1 MTFIKGRQKCKMIT
15 NLKIHIFKAWIYILE
30 IEMRVKQCTISQVI
44 KCQVPLF
51 PTQTDC
57 VYLTKSPQKAVMENV
72 QCRHLPLVGVSKRD
86 KKQRSA
92 NHVIC
97 GCSALENTMQQ
108 NSYSRFPR
116 QLITLSIMW
125 SLYQS
130 NVNWSLRKYKWA
142 LIEGE
147 RASDIFAS
155 NAVCSTSALE
165 RIRGSQVN

>member
-1 MTFIKGRQKCKMIT
+1 M
-15 NLKIHIFKAWIYILE
+15 Y
-30 IEMRVKQCTISQVI
+30 
-44 KCQVPLF
+44 
-51 PTQTDC
+51 
-57 VYLTKSPQKAVMENV
+57 NV
-72 QCRHLPLVGVSKRD
+72 NTCPSWEFQSAI

-97 GCSALENTMQQ
+97 GRSALENTMQQ

-165 RIRGSQVN
+165 RIRGSQINWKGLGSSWIEGCWGHIPDWERTPKSHLFWPHSARRLLLITLAARSN

>member
-1 MTFIKGRQKCKMIT
+1 MTFIKWRQQCKMIT
-15 NLKIHIFKAWIYILE
+15 NLKIHTFKAWIYVLE
-30 IEMRVKQCTISQVI
+30 IEMRVKQCAISQVI

-57 VYLTKSPQKAVMENV
+57 VYLTKNLQKAVMENV

-142 LIEGE
+142 LIEGGKGLQ
-147 RASDIFAS
+147 IFFLK
-155 NAVCSTSALE
+155 CSVFDLSP
-165 RIRGSQVN
+165 

>member
-1 MTFIKGRQKCKMIT
+1 M
-15 NLKIHIFKAWIYILE
+15 Y
-30 IEMRVKQCTISQVI
+30 
-44 KCQVPLF
+44 
-51 PTQTDC
+51 
-57 VYLTKSPQKAVMENV
+57 NV
-72 QCRHLPLVGVSKRD
+72 DTCPSWEFQSAI

-130 NVNWSLRKYKWA
+130 NVNWKIQVGSNWGGK
-142 LIEGE
+142 

-165 RIRGSQVN
+165 RIRGSQINWKGLGSSWIEGCWGHIPDWERTPKSHLFWPHSARRLLLITLAARSN

>member
-1 MTFIKGRQKCKMIT
+1 M
-15 NLKIHIFKAWIYILE
+15 Y
-30 IEMRVKQCTISQVI
+30 
-44 KCQVPLF
+44 
-51 PTQTDC
+51 
-57 VYLTKSPQKAVMENV
+57 NV
-72 QCRHLPLVGVSKRD
+72 DTCPSWEFQSAI

-97 GCSALENTMQQ
+97 GRSALENTMQQ

-142 LIEGE
+142 LIDEEKGLQIFLPQMQCVRPQPLKELEVLKSIERVWGRVEQKVAEGTSRTE
-147 RASDIFAS
+147 REPRKVIYFG
-155 NAVCSTSALE
+155 
-165 RIRGSQVN
+165 RIQPEDYY